1 MSDRSAVL
9 VGRISGI
16 YGVRGWVKVFS
27 YTQPRENILGY
38 LPWQV
43 GSDEG
48 GWRTMKVVDG
58 RPQGKGIV
66 AHLEGYDDRDVVRS
80 LIGLDIKVSRDQ
92 LPPAAEDEYYWSD
105 LVGLQVET
113 VDGVSFGKIDHLFD
127 TGANDVVV
135 VQGDRERLIPFI
147 RGDVIVDIDLE
158 KGLML
163 VDWDPEF

>member
-43 GSDEG
+43 GSEG
-48 GWRTMKVVDG
+48 DGWRTMKVVTG
-58 RPQGKGIV
+58 RAQGKGIV
-66 AHLEGYDDRDVVRS
+66 AHLEGFHDRDEVRS
-80 LIGLDIKVSRDQ
+80 LIGLDIMVNRDQ
-92 LPPAAEDEYYWSD
+92 LPQADEDEYYWAD
-105 LVGLQVET
+105 LAGLQVET
-113 VDGVSFGKIDHLFD
+113 VDGVLLGKIDHLFD

-135 VQGDRERLIPFI
+135 VKGDRERLIPFVH
-147 RGDVIVDIDLE
+147 GDVITDIDLE
-158 KGLML
+158 KGLMI